1 MIRRILAR
9 RRLEIRYH
17 AAWCSHPIG
26 KRPIGPRP
34 MVGLHR
40 LPDPDCSTCEGDGY
54 VMTGSAYD
62 PEEPDFEGCD
72 CAPFLPLVTLWLPK
86 WSDTTRVRRR
96 NRPGY
101 SDEPPF

>member
-9 RRLEIRYH
+9 RRLEIQYH
-17 AAWCSHPIG
+17 AAWFSHPIG

-40 LPDPDCSTCEGDGY
+40 LPDPDCPTCEGNGY
-54 VMTGSAYD
+54 VMTGNRID
-62 PEEPDFEGCD
+62 PEEPDFEDCH

-86 WSDTTRVRRR
+86 WADTVRFRRR

-101 SDEPPF
+101 SHEPPF

>member
-1 MIRRILAR
+1 MIRRFLAR

-17 AAWCSHPIG
+17 VAWFSHPIG

-40 LPDPDCSTCEGDGY
+40 LPDPVCSTCAGDGW
-54 VMTGSAYD
+54 VMTASATD
-62 PEEPDFEGCD
+62 PEEPDFEDCD
-72 CAPFLPLVTLWLPK
+72 CAPFLPLVRLWLPK
-86 WSDTTRVRRR
+86 WADTGRFRRR